1 MFSGNAGQ
9 RYFVGKLVVT
19 YFHTH
24 GAEAYFFGSIADAK
38 QRNALAGDV
47 AVLAQ
52 QSQVVLPAMVLANH
66 VKAGRAAVA
75 GIELGDVG
83 EPIAHTLMINSLQII
98 I

>member
-9 RYFVGKLVVT
+9 RLFVGQFVVADL
-19 YFHTH
+19 HTH
-24 GAEAYFFGSIADAK
+24 GAEAYFFGSIADTQ

-52 QSQVVLPAMVLANH
+52 QSQVVLPAMVLAYH

-75 GIELGDVG
+75 GIELWGEG
-83 EPIAHTLMINSLQII
+83 EPKKHK
-98 I
+98 